1 MIRFEGSIPCQAQT
15 LALKYRILLAFCIGC
30 ISGFACY
37 LRLENWQKQAADFTF
52 TWRAGQ
58 YILSGEN
65 PYQKILP
72 QGEYPFQT
80 FFYYPLTA
88 AIASLPFTFFPPSA
102 AGAVFF
108 GLSSFL
114 LAFALSA
121 QGWQHFPIFLS
132 APFVVAAATAQ
143 WSPIILAAA
152 LLPPLAFLLTCKPNL
167 GLAVFLYKPTWIG
180 LGSIL
185 MFIGISIV
193 LFPSWPA
200 DWLRTTQS
208 LSGHPPPALVLP
220 AGPLLLLGAVAWR
233 KPEGRMFL
241 GLSLFPQLLFFY
253 DQLPLWLIPK
263 SFSTSVYLSGLS
275 WLAYFA
281 WRLQSVNPITGEVIT
296 QPTQYIM
303 LLLFL
308 PALGMLLWQEKET
321 LVAWKKR
328 LINNFSRPA

>member
-1 MIRFEGSIPCQAQT
+1 MAFR
-15 LALKYRILLAFCIGC
+15 YRILLAFCIGG

-37 LRLENWQKQAADFTF
+37 QRLENWQKQAGDFTF

-65 PYQKILP
+65 PYEKILP
-72 QGEYPFQT
+72 EGDYPFQT
-80 FFYYPLTA
+80 YFYYPLTA
-88 AIASLPFTFFPPSA
+88 AIASIPFTFLQPSA

-121 QGWQHFPIFLS
+121 QGWKHFPVFLS

-143 WSPIILAAA
+143 WSPVILAAA

-167 GLAVFLYKPTWIG
+167 GAAVFLYKPTWIG

-185 MFIGISIV
+185 IFIGLSFIV
-193 LFPSWPA
+193 SPTWPA
-200 DWLRTTQS
+200 DWLRTTQT
-208 LSGHPPPALVLP
+208 LAGHPPPALVLP
-220 AGPLLLLGAVAWR
+220 AGPLLLLSAAAWR

-253 DQLPLWLIPK
+253 DQLPLWLIPR
-263 SFSTSVYLSGLS
+263 SFVTNLYFSGLS

-281 WRLQSVNPITGEVIT
+281 WRIRGVDSVTGEVII

-308 PALGMLLWQEKET
+308 PALGMLLWQEKDT
-321 LVAWKKR
+321 LVDWKKR
-328 LINNFSRPA
+328 FINNLAKSV

>member
-1 MIRFEGSIPCQAQT
+1 MAFR
-15 LALKYRILLAFCIGC
+15 YRILLALCIGC

-37 LRLENWQKQAADFTF
+37 QRLENWQKLAGDFTF

-58 YILSGEN
+58 FILSGEN
-65 PYQKILP
+65 PYEKILP
-72 QGEYPFQT
+72 EGDYPFQT
-80 FFYYPLTA
+80 YFYYPLTA
-88 AIASLPFTFFPPSA
+88 AIASIPFTFLPPYA

-121 QGWQHFPIFLS
+121 QGWKHFPVFLS

-143 WSPIILAAA
+143 WSPILLAAA

-167 GLAVFLYKPTWIG
+167 GVALFLYKPTWIG

-185 MFIGISIV
+185 IFIGLSFIV
-193 LFPSWPA
+193 SPTWPA
-200 DWLRTTQS
+200 DWLRTTRT
-208 LSGHPPPALVLP
+208 LAGHPPPALVLP
-220 AGPLLLLGAVAWR
+220 AGPLLLLSAVAWR
-233 KPEGRMFL
+233 KPEGRLFL

-253 DQLPLWLIPK
+253 DQLPLWLVPK
-263 SFSTSVYLSGLS
+263 SFSTNLYFSGLS
-275 WLAYFA
+275 WLAYLA
-281 WRLQSVNPITGEVIT
+281 WRVRSVDSVTGEVMN

-308 PALGMLLWQEKET
+308 PALGMLLWQEKGI
-321 LVAWKKR
+321 LVDLKNR
-328 LINNFSRPA
+328 LASIFSHPA